1 MKIYYIILLG
11 GFIMIGKK
19 IKINDYK
26 FTYGKEV
33 MYVNVYGAFKS
44 GKSGNKYVIYSYI
57 IDVAKM
63 YAYKYYSLMRRFV
76 NICIGNC

>member
-1 MKIYYIILLG
+1 MKLLY
-11 GFIMIGKK
+11 
-19 IKINDYK
+19 N
-26 FTYGKEV
+26 
-33 MYVNVYGAFKS
+33 
-44 GKSGNKYVIYSYI
+44 I